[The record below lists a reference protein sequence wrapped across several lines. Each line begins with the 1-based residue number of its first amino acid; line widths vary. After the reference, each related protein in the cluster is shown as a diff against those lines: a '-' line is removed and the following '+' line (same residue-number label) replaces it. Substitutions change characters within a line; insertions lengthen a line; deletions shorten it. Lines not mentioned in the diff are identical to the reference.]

1 MSPKF
6 AKIGLSV
13 LVLGA
18 AFGGLFYTTL
28 AEGTEYYKHV
38 EEVMVSP
45 EPWYGKRLQL
55 HGYVTKD
62 SIRRKRESLD
72 YRFTVESKGHT
83 VQASYTGVV
92 PDTFKDGAEVVLKG
106 RLGPHGFVVEPDGV
120 MAKCPSK
127 YDASPNAPVAQAG
140 PRKARGHRVVRYGDG
155 QPRSPGAAR
164 RLRRRELRGDDL
176 RRRRPA
182 ALDAAHRQRGRRAVA
197 RLGAPRP
204 RLDRA
209 DLGVRVAGLQH
220 QVRRRQL
227 RRRAA
232 ALLPG
237 DGVLGRA
244 RRLDSLLGGAAVD
257 LRGGRHPR
265 QPRDPARADS
275 LRRRDR
281 RRRWRCSSSS

>member
-38 EEVMVSP
+38 DEVMVSP

-72 YRFTVESKGHT
+72 YRFTIESKGQT
-83 VQASYTGVV
+83 VQASYSGVV

-106 RLGPHGFVVEPDGV
+106 RLGPHGFAVEPDGV

-127 YDASPNAPVAQAG
+127 YDASPNAPV
-140 PRKARGHRVVRYGDG
+140 RKPDHAK
-155 QPRSPGAAR
+155 
-164 RLRRRELRGDDL
+164 
-176 RRRRPA
+176 PA
-182 ALDAAHRQRGRRAVA
+182 VTA
-197 RLGAPRP
+197 
-204 RLDRA
+204 
-209 DLGVRVAGLQH
+209 
-220 QVRRRQL
+220 
-227 RRRAA
+227 
-232 ALLPG
+232 
-237 DGVLGRA
+237 
-244 RRLDSLLGGAAVD
+244 S
-257 LRGGRHPR
+257 
-265 QPRDPARADS
+265 
-275 LRRRDR
+275 
-281 RRRWRCSSSS
+281 